1 MKPIQAV
8 QFKQTEVTSTKV
20 VLVNQKPDIS
30 LSSIL
35 AEFATPGMYLGFQVQ
50 LLKVSGNQLVE
61 DQWFYTPSIKTVNR
75 HVTIDLFGQQ
85 YVGQIVIYNNDPNRP
100 KNFKDKVEAVLWAK
114 SIKSVTGYSSNYYV
128 DNQDYVSIQ
137 DRLRQRSE
145 QIITDHVVVQDYL
158 REARKISLV
167 GDVIG
172 SQYFNGSGDI
182 QIPTTI
188 TVELGGQSTQHTHT
202 SDDITDQKI
211 QSKPNT
217 IVKRDQNSDIFQHI
231 VHQQLDGNQQTQTK
245 FASPMTL
252 KLGGQVIG
260 QQQFD
265 GSGEVTITTTL
276 AQNYQLANHTHSE
289 YSQVGHT
296 HSEYQPL
303 THSHSEY
310 SLTNHTHSGYQTTSH
325 THSEYSLVGHTHSYQ
340 PLVHSHSEYSPT
352 GHVHTEYQP
361 IEHTHDQYQLTTHT
375 HAGFQPL
382 VHSHAEYALTGHV
395 HTNYQQIDHTHTEY
409 QSVDHTHSEYQPQS
423 HLHNQYQLTEH
434 DHPQYQIAQ
443 NLQTQYQ
450 PLVHTHSQYSLTGH
464 VHTEYQA
471 VDHEHANYQPLVH
484 SHPEYQL
491 TDHMHPYQPLV
502 HTHSEYSQTG
512 HIHTEYQQVDHTHS
526 EYSTIGHTHSEYQ
539 PLVHDHSNY
548 QQAGHSHIGNDI
560 TDQTSEQ
567 QADKI
572 VKRDANGDFSAGTIS
587 QNLNGNQQTQSK
599 LKTPVEIAIAG
610 QVNGSQQFDG
620 SGSIIITVTGNS
632 GSSGGENGGTFEMPT
647 SILVDEI
654 GIDTFDVYHASLE
667 LMDWL
672 KISDGIQ
679 EYIIG
684 TVKDGLY
691 LYNPDQDDSILSDM
705 LYIGTNK
712 QFNTVQLDIPL
723 YVSRMFSV
731 SDSILIDSQLLRAD
745 VPSQFSMPAAFC
757 NTQSFNQT
765 SNSRLVIPVGQDKY
779 AVSQNLPQL
788 VTGPNIGG
796 YINEDS
802 FDPSY
807 PTPRGIKPI
816 ILPVLT
822 SNGIDV
828 DFNVEGC
835 RLVFTYQESSTLNT
849 KRYVLGQIVGN
860 GSPYQPGTIF
870 ARKINF
876 DSKDV
881 NYNLYYVCQE
891 HHLHKVILSDYCSE
905 GLYQNEPY
913 STLEESVLLVSEDH
927 QTNYQTLAFPVSN
940 TIISS
945 NTHIDNV
952 LGFDQMLSQNTLKI
966 CYSPATDEL
975 TQANINVADPNF
987 SPTEMTVNDPNAGS
1001 IQLVPDD
1008 PFFGR
1013 YQIEFSNGLQ
1023 YVKYDNQTHLPE
1035 IYIYQDVSIGL
1046 TVTSYDQD
1054 QSVPFPQNPDFFDAQ
1069 QRCIYSFGEAYMND
1083 GTPSGHQLYLL
1094 QQYGRTYIALILT
1107 LDGPFNDNDSVDE
1120 INEFGIYRQYSDPY
1134 DGYGKIIVGLRIQ
1147 PNIGHSVVIRQ
1158 HRYVDSYENY
1168 TLQQFPGITSEI
1180 TSQAIE
1186 FGVDGNFIRIAY
1198 PQDLLRGLSS
1208 QQNFQNNQLPPIVL
1222 GYSPASDIPQFNGKI
1237 GRFQVQPTWQDFLIE
1252 KSYNGWYYHG
1262 SQIIM
1267 SPTQSSNGGQVLIG

>member
-1 MKPIQAV
+1 
-8 QFKQTEVTSTKV
+8 
-20 VLVNQKPDIS
+20 
-30 LSSIL
+30 
-35 AEFATPGMYLGFQVQ
+35 
-50 LLKVSGNQLVE
+50 
-61 DQWFYTPSIKTVNR
+61 
-75 HVTIDLFGQQ
+75 
-85 YVGQIVIYNNDPNRP
+85 
-100 KNFKDKVEAVLWAK
+100 
-114 SIKSVTGYSSNYYV
+114 
-128 DNQDYVSIQ
+128 
-137 DRLRQRSE
+137 
-145 QIITDHVVVQDYL
+145 
-158 REARKISLV
+158 
-167 GDVIG
+167 
-172 SQYFNGSGDI
+172 
-182 QIPTTI
+182 
-188 TVELGGQSTQHTHT
+188 
-202 SDDITDQKI
+202 
-211 QSKPNT
+211 
-217 IVKRDQNSDIFQHI
+217 
-231 VHQQLDGNQQTQTK
+231 
-245 FASPMTL
+245 
-252 KLGGQVIG
+252 
-260 QQQFD
+260 
-265 GSGEVTITTTL
+265 
-276 AQNYQLANHTHSE
+276 
-289 YSQVGHT
+289 
-296 HSEYQPL
+296 
-303 THSHSEY
+303 
-310 SLTNHTHSGYQTTSH
+310 
-325 THSEYSLVGHTHSYQ
+325 
-340 PLVHSHSEYSPT
+340 
-352 GHVHTEYQP
+352 
-361 IEHTHDQYQLTTHT
+361 
-375 HAGFQPL
+375 
-382 VHSHAEYALTGHV
+382 
-395 HTNYQQIDHTHTEY
+395 
-409 QSVDHTHSEYQPQS
+409 
-423 HLHNQYQLTEH
+423 
-434 DHPQYQIAQ
+434 
-443 NLQTQYQ
+443 
-450 PLVHTHSQYSLTGH
+450 
-464 VHTEYQA
+464 
-471 VDHEHANYQPLVH
+471 
-484 SHPEYQL
+484 
-491 TDHMHPYQPLV
+491 
-502 HTHSEYSQTG
+502 
-512 HIHTEYQQVDHTHS
+512 
-526 EYSTIGHTHSEYQ
+526 
-539 PLVHDHSNY
+539 
-548 QQAGHSHIGNDI
+548 
-560 TDQTSEQ
+560 
-567 QADKI
+567 
-572 VKRDANGDFSAGTIS
+572 
-587 QNLNGNQQTQSK
+587 
-599 LKTPVEIAIAG
+599 
-610 QVNGSQQFDG
+610 
-620 SGSIIITVTGNS
+620 
-632 GSSGGENGGTFEMPT
+632 MPT

-691 LYNPDQDDSILSDM
+691 LYNPNQDDSILSDM

-757 NTQSFNQT
+757 DTQSFNQT
-765 SNSRLVIPVGQDKY
+765 GDSRLVIPVGQDKY

-802 FDPSY
+802 FDPSH

-987 SPTEMTVNDPNAGS
+987 NPTYMTVNDPNAGS
-1001 IQLVPDD
+1001 ISLVPDD

-1013 YQIEFSNGLQ
+1013 YQIQFSHQNQ
-1023 YVKYDNQTHLPE
+1023 YVEYNDQTHLQD
-1035 IYIYQDVSIGL
+1035 IYNQQNISIGL
-1046 TVTSYDQD
+1046 TITSYDDD
-1054 QSVPFPQNPDFFDAQ
+1054 QPIPFDNNPNIFYAQPYSV
-1069 QRCIYSFGEAYMND
+1069 YTFGNGRTTD
-1083 GTPSGHQLYLL
+1083 NIVSGHQLYIMR
-1094 QQYGRTYIALILT
+1094 QYGRTYLALT
-1107 LDGPFNDNDSVDE
+1107 LTLNGPFNDYGSADTV
-1120 INEFGIYRQYSDPY
+1120 NETGIYAQDSDPGH
-1134 DGYGKIIVGLRIQ
+1134 DLGWLIIGFRIQ

-1158 HRYVDSYENY
+1158 YRYVDAYEND
-1168 TLQQFPGITSEI
+1168 TLEQFPDIMSDITN
-1180 TSQAIE
+1180 QAIE

-1198 PQDLLRGLSS
+1198 PQSLVVGLDS
-1208 QQNFQNNQLPPIVL
+1208 QQNFEDNQLPPIVL
-1222 GYSPASDIPQFNGKI
+1222 GYSYDSDMPQFHGKI
-1237 GRFQVQPTWQDFLIE
+1237 GRFQVQPTQQDFLIE

-1267 SPTQSSNGGQVLIG
+1267 SPSQESGNDGGVRYQ